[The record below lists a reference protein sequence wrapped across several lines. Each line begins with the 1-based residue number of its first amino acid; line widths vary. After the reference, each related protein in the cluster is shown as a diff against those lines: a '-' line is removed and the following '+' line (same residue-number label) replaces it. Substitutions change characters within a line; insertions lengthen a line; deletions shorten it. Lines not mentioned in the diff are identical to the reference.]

1 MITVDF
7 FGVGPEYQSEL
18 SAVAAEVYKVEK
30 MKGNATVELSFASS
44 DEIREL
50 NRSSRGV
57 DRETDVLSF
66 PALDEIKP
74 FTKKNYP
81 FEYDPARRS
90 VELGSI
96 VICREVAEAQAKEY
110 GHSVRRETCYL
121 FAHGLL
127 HLSGYDHIEESDK
140 KVMREKE
147 ELVLSG
153 LGITRED

>member
-96 VICREVAEAQAKEY
+96 VICREVAEAQAKNTVIP
-110 GHSVRRETCYL
+110 SVAKRAICLRTGCCTS
-121 FAHGLL
+121 ADTTI
-127 HLSGYDHIEESDK
+127 SKSRTK
-140 KVMREKE
+140 R
-147 ELVLSG
+147 
-153 LGITRED
+153 

>member
-1 MITVDF
+1 MADLLI
-7 FGVGPEYQSEL
+7 ECENNEL
-18 SAVAAEVYKVEK
+18 IDGLSVANAVYKVLKQRVNLYAEICFCGEEEIK
-30 MKGNATVELSFASS
+30 KLNAETRN
-44 DEIREL
+44 I
-50 NRSSRGV
+50 
-57 DRETDVLSF
+57 DRVTDVLSF

-121 FAHGLL
+121 FAHGML

>member
-7 FGVGPEYQSEL
+7 YGFGSGFAEEL
-18 SAVAAEVYKVEK
+18 DSVAAEVYKVEK
-30 MKGNATVELSFASS
+30 MKGNATVELSFVSS

-50 NRSSRGV
+50 NRSARGV

-81 FEYDPARRS
+81 FEYDPDRGS

-96 VICREVAEAQAKEY
+96 VICRDVAEAQAKEY

-121 FAHGLL
+121 FTHGLL
-127 HLSGYDHIEESDK
+127 HLCGYDHIEESDK

-147 ELVLSG
+147 EVVLSG